1 MNADPALEA
10 PSPGQAPSS
19 RERHSRKCAICTH
32 PDRESIDEAFLH
44 WSRNDQIVK
53 DYDVPSLSS
62 LYRHAHATGLWLRR
76 RSKIRFAL
84 DRIIEK
90 AGETRPNAYAV
101 IRAIQISCR
110 FADDGT
116 HVEPTKQVII
126 EQRTVRS
133 NSDSNRKPFRLETDR
148 TPTKQEANPNSNREA
163 LRLETAVTPTKQT
176 PSTSSNRENNAPSPT
191 PAPLSNTAHQSK
203 SNREPLR
210 LEIDVTPTKQTP
222 APDSNRENEAPF
234 SEGARTLVNAEIQKM
249 LIGK

>member
-1 MNADPALEA
+1 MNPDPAPQA
-10 PSPGQAPSS
+10 PTPGEVPSS

-32 PDRESIDEAFLH
+32 PDRQAIDEAFLH

-76 RSKIRFAL
+76 RTKIRFAL

-116 HVEPTKQVII
+116 YVEPTKQVIS
-126 EQRTVRS
+126 EHRTVNSVS
-133 NSDSNRKPFRLETDR
+133 NHNRKEFRLETAR
-148 TPTKQEANPNSNREA
+148 TPKKQAANPN
-163 LRLETAVTPTKQT
+163 
-176 PSTSSNRENNAPSPT
+176 
-191 PAPLSNTAHQSK
+191 

-210 LEIDVTPTKQTP
+210 LETGVTPTKQTP
-222 APDSNRENEAPF
+222 TTSSNRENKAPF
-234 SEGARTLVNAEIQKM
+234 SEGARTIVNAEIQKM
-249 LIGK
+249 LIGKQ